1 MYKEPSEKATLKKSL
16 LGWDLLEEQKL
27 IVQSWEF
34 QAEGIACTMGLYYV
48 RAWCTWEKLRYDQ
61 HFQKVFM
68 LLENRCIGTEG
79 MFAPIPWYLSN

>member
-34 QAEGIACTMGLYYV
+34 QAEGFTITLGRNFWNEAG
-48 RAWCTWEKLRYDQ
+48 
-61 HFQKVFM
+61 M
-68 LLENRCIGTEG
+68 LLPVN
-79 MFAPIPWYLSN
+79 F